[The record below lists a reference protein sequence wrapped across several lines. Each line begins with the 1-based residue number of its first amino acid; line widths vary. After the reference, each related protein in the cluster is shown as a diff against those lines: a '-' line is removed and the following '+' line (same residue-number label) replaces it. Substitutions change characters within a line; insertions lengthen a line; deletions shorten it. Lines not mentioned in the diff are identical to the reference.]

1 MSRVCICCVSLFAIL
16 LIALLWL
23 TRVRAEGF
31 ADLSEMQALIA
42 GTDMESLP
50 NPHELFKQV
59 RGLLDRYDK
68 PEVWND
74 SAQMMDKDPGELAR
88 MYIESEKVKSAKNAG
103 A

>member
-1 MSRVCICCVSLFAIL
+1 MIRICICCVSLFVIL

-31 ADLSEMQALIA
+31 ADMNEIQALIA
-42 GTDMESLP
+42 GTDMGSLP
-50 NPHELFKQV
+50 DPHAMFKQV
-59 RGLLDRYDK
+59 RTLLDRYDK

-88 MYIESEKVKSAKNAG
+88 MYIESEKAKSAKNAS